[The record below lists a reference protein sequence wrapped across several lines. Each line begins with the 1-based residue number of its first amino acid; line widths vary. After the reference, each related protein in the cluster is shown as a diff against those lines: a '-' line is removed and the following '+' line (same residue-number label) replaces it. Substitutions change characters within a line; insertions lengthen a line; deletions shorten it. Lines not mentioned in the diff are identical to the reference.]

1 MTDLWIWLSIFAAA
15 MQAVRTAAQKRLN
28 ERVSTLA
35 TTYVRSAMGL
45 PVMAVYVALMVRWAE
60 WPLPAPAGSFW
71 LLALAGAVSQIL
83 ATAMLMRLFRQRGFA
98 VASLLTKADIVIIAL
113 VGAALFSER
122 ISPGG
127 ALALAIVVA
136 GVVLLSLGQL
146 QSRQLGLEAPPVRL
160 QSRTALEALATAFL
174 FALSFLF
181 FREATLAIGGEGA
194 LWRGAWT
201 VTLAT
206 AMQLVLLGAWLLWR
220 EPAAFAGL
228 MGNKVLVSFIGVT
241 SALGSIAWFTA
252 FAMQNASYVRAV
264 SQVEVVFTLAISW
277 GYFGE
282 RLTRI
287 EIGGIA
293 LTLAGVLLFRLA
305 G

>member
-1 MTDLWIWLSIFAAA
+1 MTDLWIWLSIFAAG
-15 MQAVRTAAQKRLN
+15 MQSVRTAAQKRLN

-45 PVMAVYVALMVRWAE
+45 PVMAVYVALMVRWAD
-60 WPLPAPAGSFW
+60 WPLPSPPGRFW

-113 VGAALFSER
+113 IGAALFSER

-127 ALALAIVVA
+127 ALALGVVVA

-146 QSRQLGLEAPPVRL
+146 QSRKLGIEVPGERL
-160 QSRTALEALATAFL
+160 ASRAGLEALAAALL

-181 FREATLAIGGEGA
+181 FREATLAIGEEGA

-206 AMQLVLLGAWLLWR
+206 GMQLVLLGGWLLWR

-228 MGNKVLVSFIGVT
+228 MGNMRLVSFIGVT
-241 SALGSIAWFTA
+241 SAFGSIAWFTA

-287 EIGGIA
+287 EIAGIA